1 MGYKNR
7 RFESSQPANETG
19 SPEQE
24 EFMDQKI
31 QNLEKRL
38 TELETKVQQEA
49 RRRQNAEEEL
59 HKSRQT
65 LKAILREMPV
75 IILAIDDDGGLVF
88 FNNEFER
95 VSGYSAS
102 ELNDNPQLFEL
113 LISDHAHGS
122 ISETGEQPE
131 WKFRSSSGV
140 EKTIAWSNP
149 SGHLPIFGW
158 KSWKVGLDIT
168 ELKQTMAKV
177 KTLGGLLPICANCK
191 KIRDDTGYWNR
202 LEAYI
207 QEHSQAEFTHGICP
221 ECVAELYPE
230 YQD

>member
-1 MGYKNR
+1 
-7 RFESSQPANETG
+7 
-19 SPEQE
+19 
-24 EFMDQKI
+24 MDQKI
-31 QNLEKRL
+31 RKLEKRL
-38 TELETKVQQEA
+38 IELETQLQQEA
-49 RRRQNAEEEL
+49 RQRQAAEEDL
-59 HKSRQT
+59 HQSQQT

-75 IILAIDDDGGLVF
+75 IILAIDDDGCLVF

-102 ELNDNPQLFEL
+102 EINDDPQLLEL
-113 LISDHAHGS
+113 LIPENAHGFL
-122 ISETGEQPE
+122 SETEGQTE
-131 WKFRSSSGV
+131 WNFLSSDGV
-140 EKTIAWSNP
+140 EKTIAWSNL
-149 SGHLPIFGW
+149 SGYLPIFGW

-207 QEHSQAEFTHGICP
+207 QTHSQAEFTHGICP
-221 ECVAELYPE
+221 ECVVELYPE
-230 YQD
+230 FQE